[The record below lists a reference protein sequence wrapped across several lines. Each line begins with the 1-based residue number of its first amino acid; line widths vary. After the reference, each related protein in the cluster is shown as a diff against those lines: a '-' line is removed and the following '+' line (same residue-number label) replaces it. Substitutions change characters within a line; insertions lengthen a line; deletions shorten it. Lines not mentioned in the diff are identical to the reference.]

1 VVGVPTGAGAETDA
15 GSIDPTGAAALGE
28 TGIGAPSGIGVFGE
42 TAVGVPIGAGVGC
55 PLGREPPSV
64 APAPIGWIGSKVT
77 RAFPG
82 SAPPVGCGAAG
93 GSAPG
98 AGPFGTNSLCVGSD
112 DAEPIGAGRE
122 LSPLPM
128 GGSRLPVVG
137 FSSIGGVSPIG
148 GSRVPVD
155 AGGVG
160 LAVGGSATGGGP
172 APPDGKGGRGV
183 FPSAPMGSGRFAA
196 GGIAGGLTV
205 GEV

>member
-1 VVGVPTGAGAETDA
+1 VPTGAGTETDA
-15 GSIDPTGAAALGE
+15 GSIDPTGAATLGE
-28 TGIGAPSGIGVFGE
+28 TGIGVPIGAVPLGE
-42 TAVGVPIGAGVGC
+42 AAVGVPIGAGVGC

-98 AGPFGTNSLCVGSD
+98 AGPFGTNSLCAGSD
-112 DAEPIGAGRE
+112 DVEPIGAGRE

-137 FSSIGGVSPIG
+137 SIGGVSPIG

-155 AGGVG
+155 GGGVG

-172 APPDGKGGRGV
+172 APPDGKGGSGV
-183 FPSAPMGSGRFAA
+183 FPSARMGSGRFTA
-196 GGIAGGLTV
+196 GGSAGGLTA